1 MALPMKEG
9 AHSIFQN
16 TQGAPDA
23 SKMPKE
29 TDLTVIAPAGDL
41 LVEVRC
47 DDGNDSFSYRVDAE
61 LLRQSSPY
69 FEALLG
75 SGFSEGAR
83 VIAEHGK
90 LKKKYGEDF
99 ITEAPADELPR
110 VCISNIGNIS
120 RVNTIKNITA
130 DFLRAVHG
138 LDLAVPSPPIQNIAN
153 LAIVADRFDALPSF
167 SKFVRRKKYLQTL
180 DAKTKPKP
188 SSNMSE
194 ERVRQRLLI
203 GILLNH
209 PPWVTKYSKQL
220 IMNDSVQW
228 KPQAEDEESSALW
241 WDIPRGVEGLDLG
254 QRGCN

>member
-1 MALPMKEG
+1 MR
-9 AHSIFQN
+9 
-16 TQGAPDA
+16 
-23 SKMPKE
+23 E

-47 DDGNDSFSYRVDAE
+47 DDGNDGFSYRVDAE

-69 FEALLG
+69 FRALLG

-90 LKKKYGEDF
+90 LNKKYGDDF
-99 ITEAPADELPR
+99 ITEATADELPR
-110 VCISNIGNIS
+110 VCISNIGKIS
-120 RVNTIKNITA
+120 KVNTIKNITA

-203 GILLNH
+203 GILLDH

-228 KPQAEDEESSALW
+228 KPQAKDEESSALW